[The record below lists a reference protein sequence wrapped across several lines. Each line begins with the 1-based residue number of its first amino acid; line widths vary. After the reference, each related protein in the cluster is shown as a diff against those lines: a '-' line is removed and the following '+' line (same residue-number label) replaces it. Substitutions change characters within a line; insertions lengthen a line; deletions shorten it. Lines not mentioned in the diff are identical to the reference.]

1 MISIHKKYIYKKFFI
16 CFGKVFVVFSSII
29 LVMNMF
35 EEMSFFK
42 NEQNNFFLPV
52 FLTLLNL
59 PSLLF
64 EIFPFIF
71 LITSIY
77 FFIETFEL
85 EEINTYKIYGVTNLK
100 LVQILSFITFIIGIL
115 IITLFY
121 SLSTNLKFFYLELKN
136 QYSKDDKYLAAVTTN
151 GLWVRDIKDGLI
163 NYINAEKIEGE
174 YLLNISISEFN
185 ENFDLKRSIAAKKA
199 NIKEVNWILEDV
211 VINTKNNTEKFKTFN
226 IETNFNIERIL
237 SIFDNLSSLSLLEL
251 NKLEK
256 DYELLG
262 YSINVINGHK
272 HRIISYPIYIT
283 LMVIIGSILML
294 NTKHNKS
301 KIFHILLGI
310 IISVIVYY
318 INYFFKVVIETQ
330 DVPYIFS
337 IWGPQLILSMIILI
351 NLIKLNEK

>member
-1 MISIHKKYIYKKFFI
+1 MIAIHKKYIYKKFFL
-16 CFGKVFVVFSSII
+16 CFAKVFIVFSSIVLI
-29 LVMNMF
+29 MNMF
-35 EEMSFFK
+35 EEISFFK
-42 NEQNNFFLPV
+42 NEESNILLPV

-64 EIFPFIF
+64 EIFPFMF

-85 EEINTYKIYGVTNLK
+85 DEINTYKTYGITNLK
-100 LVQILSFITFIIGIL
+100 LVQILSFVTFLTGIL
-115 IITLFY
+115 IITIFY
-121 SLSTNLKFFYLELKN
+121 TFSTNLKFFYLELKN
-136 QYSKDDKYLAAVTTN
+136 QYSNDDKYLAAVTTN
-151 GLWVRDIKDGLI
+151 GLWIRDTQDNQIK
-163 NYINAEKIEGE
+163 YINADKIEGE
-174 YLLNISISEFN
+174 NLLNISISEFDK
-185 ENFDLKRSIAAKKA
+185 NFDLERSITAEKA
-199 NIKEVNWILEDV
+199 NIKETTWILKDV
-211 VINTKNNTEKFKTFN
+211 VVNEKNNTKKFADFKV
-226 IETNFNIERIL
+226 ITNFNLERIL
-237 SIFDNLSSLSLLEL
+237 SIFDNLSSINLFQLH
-251 NKLEK
+251 KLEK

-272 HRIISYPIYIT
+272 HRIYSYPIYIT

-301 KIFHILLGI
+301 KIFHIVLGI
-310 IISVIVYY
+310 LISVIVYY

-330 DVPYIFS
+330 DIPYFFS

>member
-1 MISIHKKYIYKKFFI
+1 MISIHKKYIYRKFFI
-16 CFGKVFVVFSSII
+16 CLGKVSIAFGSII
-29 LVMNMF
+29 IVMNLF
-35 EEMSFFK
+35 EEISFFK
-42 NEQNNFFLPV
+42 NEPNSLLLPV

-71 LITSIY
+71 LISSIY

-85 EEINTYKIYGVTNLK
+85 DEINTYKIYGITNLK
-100 LVQILSFITFIIGIL
+100 LIQILSFATFITGIL

-121 SLSTNLKFFYLELKN
+121 TLSTNLKFFYLDIKN
-136 QYSKDDKYLAAVTTN
+136 QYSNDDKYLAAVTTN
-151 GLWVRDIKDGLI
+151 GLWIRDTQDGMVK
-163 NYINAEKIEGE
+163 YINADRIENK
-174 YLLNISISEFN
+174 YLLNVSISEFDGDF
-185 ENFDLKRSIAAKKA
+185 ELIKSISAKKA
-199 NIKEVNWILEDV
+199 DIEKMTWILEDV
-211 VINTKNNTEKFKTFN
+211 ILNAKNNSKKLDRFE
-226 IETNFNIERIL
+226 IETNFNMERIL

-251 NKLEK
+251 QELEK

-272 HRIISYPIYIT
+272 HRIYSYPIYIT

-330 DVPYIFS
+330 DIPYIFS
-337 IWGPQLILSMIILI
+337 IWGPQLILSMIISI
-351 NLIKLNEK
+351 NLIRLNEK